1 MFMWYLLKTAGSYLA
16 TFCKAAG
23 LLFWVSYQH
32 SIAVQSKSVFRSS
45 PPLKSTAWISSNR
58 YKFIKACFKVY
69 QKSV

>member
-1 MFMWYLLKTAGSYLA
+1 MWYLLKTAGSYLA

-45 PPLKSTAWISSNR
+45 PPLKSTA
-58 YKFIKACFKVY
+58 
-69 QKSV
+69 